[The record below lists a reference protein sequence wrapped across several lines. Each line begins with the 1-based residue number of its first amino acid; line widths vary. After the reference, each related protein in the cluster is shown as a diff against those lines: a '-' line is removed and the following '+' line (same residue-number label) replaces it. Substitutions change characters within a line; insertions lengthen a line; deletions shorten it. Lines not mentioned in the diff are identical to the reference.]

1 MPPANRDSS
10 ELTRRRTAKA
20 LYAWKSN
27 TDSANATGNFVRR
40 EQATFGTLDVVTQRK
55 QGGCYCADSLAG
67 TYDFVGGGCGC
78 TQK

>member
-10 ELTRRRTAKA
+10 ELTRRRTTMA

-27 TDSANATGNFVRR
+27 TDAANTTGNFVRR
-40 EQATFGTLDVVTQRK
+40 EQPFYGTLDVVTQRK
-55 QGGCYCADSLAG
+55 QGGCYCAAARAG